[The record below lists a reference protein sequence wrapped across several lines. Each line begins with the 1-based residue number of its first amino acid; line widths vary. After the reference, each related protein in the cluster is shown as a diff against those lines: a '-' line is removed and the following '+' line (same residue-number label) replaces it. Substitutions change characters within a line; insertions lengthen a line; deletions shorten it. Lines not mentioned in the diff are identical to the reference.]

1 MNHDTTATY
10 QPESAD
16 ELFKQLCQSL
26 HLAPEYQKMYHKM
39 NSVMQECLNQQTA
52 NVPLNLCGSFAKTD
66 YLLKERGADAQLSK
80 AVNNTRNR
88 LRKHVSLDD
97 EILSK
102 YHLTDF
108 RNLCRFIA
116 FVFSC
121 EIPMACSRLFPMEAT
136 DEEPVGRLMG
146 EYIRVIVES
155 WSAEIIQ
162 VLPENSIDGKFLP
175 LSLDGINK
183 GESGKWKYLT
193 EIISEGSQ
201 LNIIRPRMREGKILA
216 ELIIYEPDY
225 LVDVTAVAGCF
236 TNYAES
242 HLVNLIKRITPSET
256 TEAIVLGNFASQL
269 LDEQIHNTPDN
280 LPSYSDSVKQF
291 FKDNAI
297 SMLTT
302 ELSKEFHDNAKAQKS
317 HIAQAMRDTLPK
329 SVTHFDIN
337 EGIVEPS
344 FFSEMLGLQGRMD
357 YIQHDLRVLI
367 EQKSG
372 KGGFPYDHFII
383 PRQKEEHYVQLLLYM
398 AVVRYNYHITYLENK
413 QELHSFL
420 LYSKYEQS
428 LLGLRFA
435 PDLLFRAFK
444 VRNCIAWADLGY
456 TQPDAYRLLTTL
468 SPEKLNIK
476 QTNTPLWNSFQVP
489 QLTQLL
495 LPLQNA
501 SELELEY
508 VLRMLTFV
516 SNEHVLA
523 KLGNKSKEN
532 SGFASKWHDSLE
544 EKLLAGNIYNN
555 LELVYPTSETTGNIS
570 EVTLH
575 FSDDADNDMA
585 NFRKGDIV
593 VLYPYSKGKEP
604 DIRRTMVYRGTIT
617 LIQTNTITIR
627 LRATQTDAKVFLMHS
642 HHPWAIEH
650 DFMESSYSSLYR
662 GVYAFLS
669 TPKSMRDLLLLQREP
684 TIDSS
689 ATLNGDYGKFND
701 LMLRVKRANDFFLI
715 IGPPGTGKTSFGL
728 LNTLQEELTEPEAS
742 VLLLSYTNRAV
753 DEICSK
759 LVGAGIDFIRLGKNS
774 SCADE
779 YQPFLLVNKVADCPT
794 LDSLRQ
800 LFVNA
805 RVIVST
811 TATMQGNIALLEH
824 KPFTLAIID
833 EASQIL
839 EPHLIGLFSACCNG
853 DSSIKK
859 FVMIGD
865 HKQLPAVVQQ
875 TPEVSAVTDEIL
887 QTIHLTDC
895 RLSLFERL
903 LRRYNNNP
911 DVVFMLKRQ
920 GRMHHDIALFPNK
933 AFYGGQLEEVP
944 LPHQTASLASP
955 VSEDPIDTLLYSH
968 RVAFI
973 SVTNQ
978 DQNDEADKVNQAEA
992 SIIADLVWHIYQK
1005 EKETF
1010 DVDATI
1016 GVIVPY
1022 RNQITA
1028 VRNAIARKGELS
1040 LCNIT
1045 IDTVERFQGSQRKYI
1060 IYGFTVKHYYQ
1071 LRFLTSNIFEDFDG
1085 TWVDRKLNVA
1095 MTRAMEHLIMVGN
1108 PSLLARNS
1116 IFASLIDFAKENGA
1130 YYDLGE
1136 SNIIVTPSL

>member
-1 MNHDTTATY
+1 MNHNTTATY

-66 YLLKERGADAQLSK
+66 YLLKERGADAPLTK

-88 LRKHVSLDD
+88 LRKHTTLDD
-97 EILSK
+97 ATLQK

-108 RNLCRFIA
+108 RNLCLFIA
-116 FVFSC
+116 LVSGADV
-121 EIPMACSRLFPMEAT
+121 PTACSRLFPINEV
-136 DEEPVGRLMG
+136 DEEAVGRSMG
-146 EYIRVIVES
+146 EYMRVIVRS
-155 WSAEIIQ
+155 KSKNGLQ
-162 VLPENSIDGKFLP
+162 VMPEDSTEGLLLL
-175 LSLDGINK
+175 LSLDGINEEEK
-183 GESGKWKYLT
+183 GKWSYLADMI
-193 EIISEGSQ
+193 EEGTQ
-201 LNIIRPRMREGKILA
+201 LNLIRPRMKGGWVRA
-216 ELIIYEPDY
+216 ELIILEPDY
-225 LVDVTAVAGCF
+225 LVNVTAVAHCF

-242 HLVNLIKRITPSET
+242 HLVNLLQRIEPSPSGEP
-256 TEAIVLGNFASQL
+256 ILFGNFSNQM
-269 LDEQIHNTPDN
+269 LDEQIHFPPDQQ
-280 LPSYSDSVKQF
+280 PSYTDSAKHF
-291 FKDNAI
+291 FKDYAI
-297 SMLTT
+297 SLLTT
-302 ELSKEFHDNAKAQKS
+302 ELSKEFHANAKVQKQ
-317 HIAQAMRDTLPK
+317 HIAKAMCQTLPD
-329 SVTHFDIN
+329 SVTRFDIN

-344 FFSEMLGLQGRMD
+344 FYSEMLGLQGRMD

-372 KGGFPYDHFII
+372 KGGFPYDGFKV
-383 PRQKEEHYVQLLLYM
+383 PRHTEEHYVQLLLYM
-398 AVVRYNYHITYLENK
+398 AVIRYNHHATYLANNR
-413 QELHSFL
+413 ELHAFL
-420 LYSKYEQS
+420 LYSKYEES
-428 LLGLRFA
+428 LLGMAAA
-435 PDLLFRAFK
+435 PELLFRAIK
-444 VRNCIAWADLGY
+444 VRNAIAWADLGY
-456 TQPDAYRLLTTL
+456 TRPDAYRILTTL
-468 SPEKLNIK
+468 TPETLNIK
-476 QTNTPLWNSFQVP
+476 NLRGRFWDTYISPQIKNLLTPIH
-489 QLTQLL
+489 T
-495 LPLQNA
+495 A
-501 SELELEY
+501 SKLEQEY

-523 KLGNKSKEN
+523 KLGNKTKEN
-532 SGFASKWHDSLE
+532 SGFASVWHDTLE
-544 EKLLAGNIYNN
+544 EKLLAGNIYDN
-555 LELVYPTSETTGNIS
+555 LQLVFPDTETKGNIS
-570 EVTLH
+570 EVT
-575 FSDDADNDMA
+575 FRFTNDIDNDMA
-585 NFRKGDIV
+585 NFRKSDIV
-593 VLYPYSKGKEP
+593 TFYPYQKGEEP
-604 DIRRTMVYRGTIT
+604 DIRRSMTYRGTIVE
-617 LIQTNTITIR
+617 LNADTITIH
-627 LRATQTDAKVFLMHS
+627 LRAMQTDAKVFLMHS
-642 HHPWAIEH
+642 QQPWAFEH

-662 GVYAFLS
+662 GVYAFFS
-669 TPKSMRDLLLLQREP
+669 APKSMRDLLLLQREP

-728 LNTLQEELTEPEAS
+728 LNTLQEELTEPDAS

-753 DEICSK
+753 DEICGK
-759 LVGAGIDFIRLGKNS
+759 LVGAGIDFIRLGNQY
-774 SCADE
+774 SCAEE
-779 YQPFLLVNKVADCPT
+779 YQEYMLVNKVDHCSN

-811 TATMQGNIALLEH
+811 TTTMSSSIPLLEY
-824 KPFTLAIID
+824 KPFSLAIID

-839 EPHLIGLFSACCNG
+839 EPHLLGILSARCG
-853 DSSIKK
+853 GGPSIRK

-875 TPEVSAVTDEIL
+875 TPDVSAVSDESL
-887 QTIHLTDC
+887 RAIHLTDC

-911 DVVFMLKRQ
+911 DVVFMLTRQ

-1116 IFASLIDFAKENGA
+1116 IFASLIDFTKETGA

-1136 SNIIVTPSL
+1136 SNIIGTPSL